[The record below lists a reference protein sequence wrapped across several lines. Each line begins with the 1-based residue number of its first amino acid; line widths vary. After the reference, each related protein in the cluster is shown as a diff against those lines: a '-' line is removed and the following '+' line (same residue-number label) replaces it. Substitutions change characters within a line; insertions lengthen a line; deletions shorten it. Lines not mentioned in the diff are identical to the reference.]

1 MSNSAL
7 WRATAGDGK
16 ESLSERI
23 EFNEGAVPDKTGAI
37 VETAIE
43 MEVGFSDN
51 PKASGALNELQD
63 TGLARIPITVTG
75 RIKAPASSDIPGIFK
90 RWLIEDKTNT
100 AFPKGRFGLRLNDF
114 PAFNLTPDGA
124 KGYMLIKIEFSREA
138 EYEGR
143 LIFIATLR
151 FNGDVGSTPYDWSS

>member
-1 MSNSAL
+1 MSNSAI
-7 WRATAGDGK
+7 WRSTGGVGSEA
-16 ESLSERI
+16 LSEVI

-37 VETAIE
+37 VETGIE

-51 PKASGALNELQD
+51 PKASGALNEIQD
-63 TGLARIPITVTG
+63 TGLARIPIIVTG
-75 RIKAPASSDIPGIFK
+75 RIKAPASSDIPEIFK

-100 AFPKGRFGLRLNDF
+100 TFPKGRFGLRLNDF
-114 PAFNLTPDGA
+114 PAFNLNPDGA
-124 KGYMLIKIEFSREA
+124 KGYMIIKLEFSREA
-138 EYEGR
+138 EFEGR